1 MEIIFGIRNKFAHKV
16 IFSAGEGDVV
26 FSALQNVHIV
36 NDFLRKLPDDEI
48 KFQLLASEC
57 SCTLTMIMRK
67 IDPSSVLDLEATE
80 DSTFEPLE

>member
-1 MEIIFGIRNKFAHKV
+1 MEIILRTRNKFAHKI
-16 IFSAGEGDVV
+16 IFSAGEGDVI
-26 FSALQNVHIV
+26 FSALQNAHIV
-36 NDFLRKLPDDEI
+36 NDFLKKLPNDAI